1 MRFQHT
7 TLWMLAATIG
17 SAVPPV
23 TSAMAETDRVRIV
36 GTPGLAQFPARL
48 AVERA
53 LIEKHVKAQGLP
65 EIKVT
70 YQQVTSGNVVSD
82 LILSGN
88 ADVGVGGNVPLFTLW
103 DKTRG
108 SQKVRGIM
116 PFSQGHMF
124 LISSDERIKSLA
136 DYTDKDRIAM
146 TGVRSTTYSMLLQM
160 GAAKAFGWEGRAKL
174 DNITVG
180 MGNDDAMLAMLSGKH
195 EVKSH
200 MTIMPHSTME
210 LASGK
215 ARVVMNSKD
224 LLGGPYTLIVS
235 FGTEKFKAENPK
247 VYAGVV
253 AALEESIG
261 LFSKQP
267 RETAELYKKLEPVK
281 NTVDELVAMIEGK
294 TPDELQFTSTPKS
307 TQHFTE
313 FMVKS
318 GTLKNQPQS
327 WKDVWFEN
335 VWTKPGN

>member
-1 MRFQHT
+1 M
-7 TLWMLAATIG
+7 TLQRGIIGLLAA
-17 SAVPPV
+17 AVGTLLIWPQAA
-23 TSAMAETDRVRIV
+23 SAETDRVRV
-36 GTPGLAQFPARL
+36 VSTPGLAQFPARL

-65 EIKVT
+65 DIKVN

-88 ADVGVGGNVPLFTLW
+88 ADVGVGGNVPMFTLW

-108 SQKVRGIM
+108 AQKVRGIM

-124 LISSDERIKSLA
+124 LITSDERIKSLR

-160 GAAKAFGWEGRAKL
+160 GAAKEFGWASRAKL
-174 DNITVG
+174 DDNTVG

-210 LASGK
+210 LATGK
-215 ARVVMNSKD
+215 ARIVMSSKD
-224 LLGGPYTLIVS
+224 LLGGPYTLIAS
-235 FGTEKFKAENPK
+235 FGTEKFKGDNPK
-247 VYAGVV
+247 VYAAVV

-261 LFSKQP
+261 LFAKEP
-267 RETAELYKKLEPVK
+267 RAIAELFKKLEPVK
-281 NTVDELVAMIEGK
+281 NTVDELVQMIEGK
-294 TPDELQFTSTPKS
+294 TADELQFTSTPTS
-307 TQHFTE
+307 TQHFTD

-335 VWTKPGN
+335 VWTKPGS